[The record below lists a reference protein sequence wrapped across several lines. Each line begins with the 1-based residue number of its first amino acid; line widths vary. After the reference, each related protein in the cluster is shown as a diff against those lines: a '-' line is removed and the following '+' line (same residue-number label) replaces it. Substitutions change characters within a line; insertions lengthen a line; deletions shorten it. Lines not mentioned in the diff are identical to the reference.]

1 MPCPWCGHSLR
12 SPAICLGVE
21 GLNSWIPFNALRR
34 WGLIMRKRNIGFTL
48 IELLVVIAIIAILAS
63 LLLPALAQAKS
74 RARTISCLNSLKQIG
89 LGVHLYADDSEDSLP
104 LSTHSGATVQWRKTL
119 QPYVGSNLVY
129 RCSMDREPNRIT
141 SYCINDFLT
150 PKPFGASDL
159 NFSKVTSVPNPSGTF
174 YMAEAHENWSLDHF
188 HFADASTGGYEPVA
202 FAGSIAVERHL
213 GGANYLFVDSHVESL
228 KWLAVQKRLDLI
240 GDRLVRPDGH
250 Q

>member
-1 MPCPWCGHSLR
+1 V
-12 SPAICLGVE
+12 ICLGVE
-21 GLNSWIPFNALRR
+21 VSNSWIPFNARVSS
-34 WGLIMRKRNIGFTL
+34 GLIMRKPNAGFTL

-104 LSTHSGATVQWRKTL
+104 LSTHSGVGVQWRKTL

-129 RCSMDREPNRIT
+129 RCSMDREPTRLS

-150 PKPFGASDL
+150 PKPFGASHL
-159 NFSKVTSVPNPSGTF
+159 NFSKVTSLPNPSDTF
-174 YMAEAHENWSLDHF
+174 YMAEAHETFLGSDHF
-188 HFADASTGGYEPVA
+188 HFADVSSGGYEPIA

-213 GGANYLFVDSHVESL
+213 GGANYLFVDSHVETL
-228 KWLAVQKRLDLI
+228 KWSAVRKRLDVL